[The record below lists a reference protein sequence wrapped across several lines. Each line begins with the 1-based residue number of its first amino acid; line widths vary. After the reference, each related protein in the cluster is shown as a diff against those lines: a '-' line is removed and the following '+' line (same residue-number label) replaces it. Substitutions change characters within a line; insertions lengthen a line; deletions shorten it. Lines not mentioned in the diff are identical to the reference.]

1 MEEPMTTP
9 LKSVDQLELPGLR
22 LGELVRELLDVE
34 AEKKA
39 ANEDWNAQ
47 IKMLKIQI
55 AQVALEMKA

>member
-1 MEEPMTTP
+1 MTTP

>member
-1 MEEPMTTP
+1 MTTP

-34 AEKKA
+34 AAKKD

-47 IKMLKIQI
+47 LKALKKEI
-55 AQVALEMKA
+55 AKIALEMKA